1 MHALEFKPP
10 TRPLFLALAVS
21 LLIHGLLLSLR
32 LQQQAP
38 VRPPANS
45 GMDAR
50 LELARPARAAPPPVA
65 QSKPQAPRHEARAAQ
80 TPTPRVL
87 TARQPSPTQ
96 APTVPPANWSIAQK
110 QEMDNFL
117 NDLSAEQKRPQPNLA
132 ERSMAMA
139 REVGREMGREMG
151 QNEARRSSQGGG
163 AALVERIPNSPELD
177 PFSLEMYMDA
187 LVKKLNRS
195 ASFVRNDPR
204 SRGVQSAAIQ
214 VRINPDGSLK
224 SFEVVRTGDQREEIE
239 FVKSVVERAIPFAS
253 FPADLVQSARSLGLM
268 ICIQP
273 AGSGGGFGFT
283 RRSSGGC

>member
-10 TRPLFLALAVS
+10 TRPLFLALAAS
-21 LLIHGLLLSLR
+21 LLIHGLVLSLR

-38 VRPPANS
+38 LRPPANT

-50 LELARPARAAPPPVA
+50 LELARPARPAPPPTA
-65 QSKPQAPRHEARAAQ
+65 QPKPQTPRHEARAAQ
-80 TPTPRVL
+80 APTPRVI
-87 TARQPSPTQ
+87 TARQPS
-96 APTVPPANWSIAQK
+96 AEHAHAVPPATWNIAQK

-117 NDLSAEQKRPQPNLA
+117 NDLSAEQKRPAPQPSLA

-139 REVGREMGREMG
+139 REMGRD
-151 QNEARRSSQGGG
+151 EARRSAQGGG